1 VTMRQDI
8 DSESA
13 NGYPQGDNEMSGSD
27 AMLIHQ
33 IDAVNEISPVRP
45 NGNLQ
50 QSWFQD
56 DWSLPPLPTTNAP
69 FLGNLNAGHF
79 TQWAVNPSEQ
89 GHIEGAL
96 SSATFEDNS
105 FLFQTNSSP
114 PVDKSSNAS
123 WYNVDQLGG
132 GTASS
137 LVTQSPA
144 PSRSPQEIF
153 VSDLHGC
160 LNKDTPASARL
171 IQTYFAELHQYWPIL
186 HAPTFDTTKAPDV
199 LLGSIVMLASW
210 LEGEPDHMKL
220 APLVFDAVAANLLVR
235 DCSRWPYR
243 RLLIKGM

>member
-1 VTMRQDI
+1 MRQDI

-27 AMLIHQ
+27 AILIHQ
-33 IDAVNEISPVRP
+33 IDAMNEISPARP
-45 NGNLQ
+45 NSDLQ
-50 QSWFQD
+50 QSWSQD
-56 DWSLPPLPTTNAP
+56 DWSLPLLPVTNTP
-69 FLGNLNAGHF
+69 FLGNLNAGLF

-96 SSATFEDNS
+96 SSATFDDDS

-114 PVDKSSNAS
+114 QVEKLTNAS
-123 WYNVDQLGG
+123 WYDVNQLGG

-144 PSRSPQEIF
+144 SSRSPQEILI
-153 VSDLHGC
+153 SDLHGC
-160 LNKDTPASARL
+160 LTKDTPASARL

-186 HAPTFDTTKAPDV
+186 HAPTFDPTKAPDV

-220 APLVFDAVAANLLVR
+220 APLVFDAVTANLLVR

-243 RLLIKGM
+243 RSLIKGM